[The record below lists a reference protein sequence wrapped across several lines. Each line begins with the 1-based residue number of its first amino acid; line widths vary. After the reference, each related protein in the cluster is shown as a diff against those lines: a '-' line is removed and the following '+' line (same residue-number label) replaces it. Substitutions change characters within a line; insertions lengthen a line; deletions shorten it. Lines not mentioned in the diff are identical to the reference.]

1 MNKCKIIAEAGI
13 NHNGKISLA
22 YRLIDEAKKNGA
34 DYVKFQIYKTE
45 NLTTGVAKLAK
56 YQSNSTKEK
65 NQFELLKKMNFL
77 IKIIKNWHCTAE
89 KKIKYLASAFDVESL
104 IFYSKINKNLIKI
117 PSGEI
122 NNTFYLKL
130 VKDLGFKKII
140 FSSGMANFKE
150 IKKNL

>member
-65 NQFELLKKMNFL
+65 KINLNYLKKNEL
-77 IKIIKNWHCTAE
+77 SYQNHKKLALYCRKKKLNIWH
-89 KKIKYLASAFDVESL
+89 LPL
-104 IFYSKINKNLIKI
+104 
-117 PSGEI
+117 
-122 NNTFYLKL
+122 
-130 VKDLGFKKII
+130 
-140 FSSGMANFKE
+140 M
-150 IKKNL
+150 

>member
-1 MNKCKIIAEAGI
+1 MRAIFINNTIMNKCKIIAEAGI

-65 NQFELLKKMNFL
+65 KINLNYLKKMNFL
-77 IKIIKNWHCTAE
+77 INIIKN
-89 KKIKYLASAFDVESL
+89 
-104 IFYSKINKNLIKI
+104 
-117 PSGEI
+117 
-122 NNTFYLKL
+122 
-130 VKDLGFKKII
+130 
-140 FSSGMANFKE
+140 
-150 IKKNL
+150 

>member
-56 YQSNSTKEK
+56 YQSNSKKEK
-65 NQFELLKKMNFL
+65 NQFELLKKNEL
-77 IKIIKNWHCTAE
+77 SYQNHKKLALYCRKKLNIWH
-89 KKIKYLASAFDVESL
+89 LPL
-104 IFYSKINKNLIKI
+104 
-117 PSGEI
+117 
-122 NNTFYLKL
+122 
-130 VKDLGFKKII
+130 
-140 FSSGMANFKE
+140 M
-150 IKKNL
+150 